1 MDMRQGKT
9 GTDRW
14 RSAVIA
20 LSMTAALILAGQ
32 GCGVSVSVK
41 PASAPEEKPEPEVSV
56 PVSAPVKKAE
66 TSTYRYDPTNKPNPF
81 RPFILVNKK
90 VAEESPLQRYD
101 LGQITL
107 KAVIWQVDEPKAM
120 VEDPTGRGYVVQIGT
135 DIGKNRGKIVKIEDR
150 QVHVRETYVDYT
162 GHETTKDV
170 TLKIVKSDLFGEEI

>member
-1 MDMRQGKT
+1 MDMRHGNT
-9 GTDRW
+9 GRDRW
-14 RSAVIA
+14 RSAAVA
-20 LSMTAALILAGQ
+20 LSMMAALILASQ

-41 PASAPEEKPEPEVSV
+41 PASAPEEKPAAEVSV

-66 TSTYRYDPTNKPNPF
+66 SSTYRYDPTNKPNPF
-81 RPFILVNKK
+81 RPFILVDKRLT
-90 VAEESPLQRYD
+90 EESPLQRYD
-101 LGQITL
+101 LGQISL
-107 KAVIWQVDEPKAM
+107 KAVIWKVDQPRAM